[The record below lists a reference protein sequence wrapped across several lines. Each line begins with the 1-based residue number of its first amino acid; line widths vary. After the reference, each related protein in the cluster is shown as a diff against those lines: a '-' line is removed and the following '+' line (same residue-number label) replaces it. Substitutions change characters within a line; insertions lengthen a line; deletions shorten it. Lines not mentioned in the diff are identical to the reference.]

1 MDLEKRLKHGELTN
15 PDSIHF
21 DDSLKY
27 YTVRK
32 HRLVYGGGG
41 IMPDYFVPLDTMKF
55 TRFHRQL
62 AVKNIIMDAYLKY
75 VDTNRKSLRAKYTAF
90 DAFVKSYEVPE
101 NLIQNIV
108 AEGKKQ
114 KIEPTD
120 DAERERT
127 IAYIKLQIKS
137 LVARD
142 IWNMNEY
149 FRIWNE
155 ASDIVKKALEVVGKP
170 LPN

>member
-75 VDTNRKSLRAKYTAF
+75 VDTNRKSLRAKYTDF
-90 DAFVKSYEVPE
+90 DAFVRSYEVPE

-120 DAERERT
+120 DAERKRT

-155 ASDIVKKALEVVGKP
+155 ESDIVKKALEVVGKP